1 MTWQEREALIRQSI
15 DDELVVFD
23 LHICKPLMRRDTRA
37 LASVSTRSIVVAQ
50 QCTLTMQTEVEQR

>member
-1 MTWQEREALIRQSI
+1 MNWREREAQVRQSI

-23 LHICKPLMRRDTRA
+23 LAVCKPLTRRDSRA

-50 QCTLTMQTEVEQR
+50 QCTLTMQTEVEAR